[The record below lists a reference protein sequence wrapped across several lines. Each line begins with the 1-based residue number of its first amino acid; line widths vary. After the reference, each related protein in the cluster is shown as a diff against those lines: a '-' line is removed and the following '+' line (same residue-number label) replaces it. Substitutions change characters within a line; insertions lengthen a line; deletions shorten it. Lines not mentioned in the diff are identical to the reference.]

1 MFYIGHVLQCSFS
14 GVMEM
19 FYELHI
25 SFTMSVSQG
34 FHIGTTIQATS
45 ENSERKITHGQ
56 VARPRP
62 ILAVPNQLNK
72 KVLDDDTIVD

>member
-25 SFTMSVSQG
+25 SFTISVSQG
-34 FHIGTTIQATS
+34 FHIGTTMQAS

-56 VARPRP
+56 VARTRP

-72 KVLDDDTIVD
+72 KNSRR